1 MGNFTDTYIRNLKGK
16 DKRYEEYEGGGF
28 GIRVTPNQLKSWI
41 YRYKI
46 GKKTD
51 KITLGHYPSM
61 SLADARKK
69 FIELS
74 ELRNLAKPLKKLYKY
89 KTKKRIIP
97 WINLL
102 IPGIKVM

>member
-74 ELRNLAKPLKKLYKY
+74 ELRRSGQAPKK
-89 KTKKRIIP
+89 II
-97 WINLL
+97 
-102 IPGIKVM
+102 